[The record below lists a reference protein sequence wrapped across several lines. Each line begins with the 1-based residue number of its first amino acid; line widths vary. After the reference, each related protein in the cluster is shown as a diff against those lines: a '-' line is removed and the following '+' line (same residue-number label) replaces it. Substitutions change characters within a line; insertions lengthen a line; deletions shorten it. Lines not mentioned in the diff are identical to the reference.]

1 MHNFQTGQGKSPSF
15 FFFSDNRKIMLKT
28 LKQKEFDILF
38 EDKFLLKYHQ
48 HIINNKDS
56 LLSRLL
62 GVYQVRA
69 KKQTPITFFITENMI
84 GHDCNSISR
93 CWDLKGSLHQ
103 RKTKV
108 IDDEDENSKDND

>member
-1 MHNFQTGQGKSPSF
+1 
-15 FFFSDNRKIMLKT
+15 MLKT